1 MHTIDQRDPV
11 GPSAAPAELRDALA
25 RIQADERLDRIGSS
39 LAGVGRSLNN
49 SPIGPMLRGELGGHS
64 PHLTIATLR
73 IGVLGSSLVAG
84 VVGGRSGQK
93 VAGRLAAL
101 GVAMTV
107 PAAATAVVELDRAR
121 DDERVRRL
129 GALYA
134 LTSAATGAMFFRAW
148 LSRARGNGFRGVLWS
163 LLGAAPATVSGYLGA
178 HLAATTDFGRG
189 PRGLDAPIH
198 TDAASETTVEP
209 EKIEETEP
217 HAAIHAL

>member
-1 MHTIDQRDPV
+1 MHTIDPTDPV
-11 GPSAAPAELRDALA
+11 GPTAAPAGLRDALA
-25 RIQADERLDRIGSS
+25 RIEADERLDRIGTA
-39 LAGVGRSLNN
+39 LAGLGRTLNESPVG
-49 SPIGPMLRGELGGHS
+49 PVLRGEMGGHS
-64 PHLTIATLR
+64 PHATIATLR
-73 IGVLGSSLVAG
+73 TGVFGSSLIAG

-101 GVAMTV
+101 GVAMSL
-107 PAAATAVVELDRAR
+107 PAAATAAVELDRAG

-134 LTSAATGAMFFRAW
+134 LSSAATGAFFFRAW

-163 LLGAAPATVSGYLGA
+163 LLGVAPATASGYLGA

-198 TDAASETTVEP
+198 TGSGENSDETSSHTAASAV
-209 EKIEETEP
+209 
-217 HAAIHAL
+217 